1 MRIITGQYK
10 GRQLKA
16 PGGIRP
22 TEDRIRK
29 SLFDIIDPEGQS
41 FLELFAG
48 SGSVGFEALSQGAS
62 GVLFVEKERGNVK
75 VIEENARL
83 LTGGDAG
90 KASRIEVLTGDALS
104 IVPFLARKGRKFD
117 LIFLDPPYYMG
128 TSEKMLQLLGEYD
141 ILFCSGTI
149 IVQHFKKDA
158 VSERAGGLEA
168 FRKSKYGDSIL
179 TFYRKEQHER
189 EGDLPGHV

>member
-10 GRQLKA
+10 GRQLKT
-16 PGGIRP
+16 PGAIRP

-29 SLFDIIDPEGQS
+29 SLFDIIDPQGQA

-62 GVLFVEKERGNVK
+62 GVMFVEKERNNVK
-75 VIEENARL
+75 IIEENARL
-83 LTGGDAG
+83 LTAGGCG
-90 KASRIEVLTGDALS
+90 EGPKIEVLTGDALTL
-104 IVPFLARKGRKFD
+104 VPFLARKGRKFD
-117 LIFLDPPYYMG
+117 LIFLDPPYHKG
-128 TSEKMLQLLGEYD
+128 IAEKMLQLLGEYD
-141 ILFCSGTI
+141 ILFCSGTV

-158 VSERAGGLEA
+158 LTERAGCLEV
-168 FRKSKYGDSIL
+168 FRKSRYGDSIL
-179 TFYRKEQHER
+179 TFYSREQHEQ